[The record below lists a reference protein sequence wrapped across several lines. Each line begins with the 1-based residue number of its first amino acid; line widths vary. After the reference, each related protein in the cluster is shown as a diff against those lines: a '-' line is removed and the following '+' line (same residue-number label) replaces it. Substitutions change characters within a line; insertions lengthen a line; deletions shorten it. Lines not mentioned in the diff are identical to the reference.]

1 MAQIRLCL
9 VEATPSQIPQAHLIE
24 AAIVVRVSAQGFLVI
39 VSRIPC
45 GMTILLQ
52 MQAGEIELV
61 VGLGVLGRQRSL
73 GGVGDRTDLVGLSM
87 PLQIV
92 GIE

>member
-1 MAQIRLCL
+1 
-9 VEATPSQIPQAHLIE
+9 
-24 AAIVVRVSAQGFLVI
+24 
-39 VSRIPC
+39 
-45 GMTILLQ
+45 MTILLK

-73 GGVGDRTDLVGLSM
+73 GGVGDRTDLVGLGM